1 MQFCSCRQGRVW
13 NVRRTLVCSLR
24 RTAYTEDGPGAATR
38 LNAEPRAVATG
49 SLPRHSTNNPLVHF
63 VEVLPLL
70 NHPDLTATRLNAEP
84 RAVATG
90 SLPRHSTNNPLVQR
104 L

>member
-38 LNAEPRAVATG
+38 LNAEARAVATG

-63 VEVLPLL
+63 AELL
-70 NHPDLTATRLNAEP
+70 VPTTDLTATRLNAEP

-90 SLPRHSTNNPLVQR
+90 SLPRTLNKQSIGSVA
-104 L
+104 